1 MLADTVA
8 EKLNQLLLSAK
19 ANPEQF
25 RQEINSEFANQN
37 NVSANESKKEI
48 SSAQKRVKEI
58 DRIVKELYEDKVNG
72 NITLEVFQ
80 NLSATYYTE
89 KNELSETILNCNRK
103 IFKLSKSKEAVKLFF
118 EIVDK
123 FSSQGE
129 IKELTKEIIDEF
141 IDHIVISQEKE
152 ADGKRQPQIYFKGI
166 GLLS

>member
-1 MLADTVA
+1 M
-8 EKLNQLLLSAK
+8 
-19 ANPEQF
+19 
-25 RQEINSEFANQN
+25 
-37 NVSANESKKEI
+37 
-48 SSAQKRVKEI
+48 
-58 DRIVKELYEDKVNG
+58 
-72 NITLEVFQ
+72 
-80 NLSATYYTE
+80 
-89 KNELSETILNCNRK
+89 NCNRK
-103 IFKLSKSKEAVKLFF
+103 ISKLSKSKEAVKLFF